1 MPSFAWIESL
11 LRKALPDKFALFNT
25 TNTAKTSGLWQRR
38 ALSTK
43 FNQAL
48 KYNKIHVLFV
58 FIVFFVLIVFSILV
72 PEQ

>member
-1 MPSFAWIESL
+1 MVCMRRDGALTTSAWRRSMPSFAWIESL

-25 TNTAKTSGLWQRR
+25 TNTAKTNGLWQRR

-43 FNQAL
+43 FNQA
-48 KYNKIHVLFV
+48 F
-58 FIVFFVLIVFSILV
+58 

>member
-43 FNQAL
+43 NNQAFPDQRCSSGR
-48 KYNKIHVLFV
+48 YAHTWGTRRA
-58 FIVFFVLIVFSILV
+58 SCRG
-72 PEQ
+72 